1 MTTAHKRRL
10 VAATAEDFDVRLLCQ
25 TCDLAPSSFYYAAR
39 RQQNTALRAAI
50 EQVALEFPRYGYRRM
65 TAELRRRHW
74 SVNRK
79 RILRLM
85 REGSLLV
92 QVRRLVRTS
101 IYRPGLG
108 YWPNLLR
115 EIRAEYPDHVWVADI
130 TYVRVQEEF
139 LFLAVLM
146 DLYTRAIRGWHL
158 GRTLGEELT
167 YTALEQALTRH
178 GPPAIHHSDHGIPY
192 LARGYLDKLHEQQT
206 RISLSGI
213 GRPTENGFC
222 ERLMRTLKEEEVYL
236 QDYAD
241 EVEARERIGHFLE
254 EVYTRKRVHSS
265 LGYQTP
271 AEFEA
276 AYYERGHCRGGK
288 HTASAGSWPKKK
300 KPRKNRRRQGGS
312 S

>member
-1 MTTAHKRRL
+1 M
-10 VAATAEDFDVRLLCQ
+10 RLLCQ
-25 TCDLAPSSFYYAAR
+25 AAGLAPSSYYYAAR
-39 RQQNTALRAAI
+39 RREDTALRAAI
-50 EQVALEFPRYGYRRM
+50 EQIALEFPRYGYRRM
-65 TAELRRRHW
+65 TAELRRRDW
-74 SVNRK
+74 PVNRK
-79 RILRLM
+79 RVLRLM
-85 REGSLLV
+85 RQGSLLV

-108 YWPNLLR
+108 HWPNLLR
-115 EIRAEYPDHVWVADI
+115 QIEAEYPDHVWVADI
-130 TYVRVQEEF
+130 TYVRLQEEF

-146 DLYTRAIRGWHL
+146 DLYTRSIRGWHL

-167 YTALEQALTRH
+167 YATLEQALARH
-178 GPPAIHHSDHGIPY
+178 GPPAVHHSDHGIQY
-192 LARGYLDKLHEQQT
+192 LARGYVGKLQERQT

-241 EVEARERIGHFLE
+241 EAEARERVGHFLE
-254 EVYTRKRVHSS
+254 EVYSRKRVHSS
-265 LGYQTP
+265 LGYRTP

-276 AYYERGHCRGGK
+276 AYYGGESVRSGK
-288 HTASAGSWPKKK
+288 DAVSAGCQSKKK
-300 KPRKNRRRQGGS
+300 TPPKNRRRQGGS

>member
-1 MTTAHKRRL
+1 M
-10 VAATAEDFDVRLLCQ
+10 RLLCQ
-25 TCDLAPSSFYYAAR
+25 VAGLAPSSYYYAAR
-39 RQQNTALRAAI
+39 RRQDTALRAAI
-50 EQVALEFPRYGYRRM
+50 EQVAVAFPRYGYRRM
-65 TAELRRRHW
+65 TAELRRRDW
-74 SVNRK
+74 PVNRK
-79 RILRLM
+79 RVLRLM
-85 REGSLLV
+85 REGNLLV

-108 YWPNLLR
+108 HWPNLLR
-115 EIRAEYPDHVWVADI
+115 EIRAVYPDHVWVADI

-167 YTALEQALTRH
+167 YTALEQALTQHRA
-178 GPPAIHHSDHGIPY
+178 PAIHHSDHGIQY
-192 LARGYLDKLHEQQT
+192 LTRGYVDKLQEQQT

-241 EVEARERIGHFLE
+241 EAEARARIGHFLE

-265 LGYQTP
+265 LGYKTP
-271 AEFEA
+271 AEFEV
-276 AYYERGHCRGGK
+276 AYYERGCV
-288 HTASAGSWPKKK
+288 GSEKDVEAAKGQPKKQT
-300 KPRKNRRRQGGS
+300 PEKNRRRQGGS

>member
-1 MTTAHKRRL
+1 
-10 VAATAEDFDVRLLCQ
+10 VAAAVEDFDVRLLCQ
-25 TCDLAPSSFYYAAR
+25 SCALAPSSYYYATR
-39 RQQNTALRAAI
+39 RREDTALRAAI
-50 EQVALEFPRYGYRRM
+50 EQVAVEFPRYGYRRI
-65 TAELRRRHW
+65 TAELRRRDW

-79 RILRLM
+79 RVLRLM

-101 IYRPGLG
+101 IYRAGLG
-108 YWPNLLR
+108 HWPNLLR
-115 EIRAEYPDHVWVADI
+115 KIKAEYPNHVWVADI

-167 YTALEQALTRH
+167 YTALEQALAQH
-178 GPPAIHHSDHGIPY
+178 GPPAIHHSDHGIQY
-192 LARGYLDKLHEQQT
+192 LARGYTDKLQKQQT
-206 RISLSGI
+206 QISLSSI

-276 AYYERGHCRGGK
+276 AYYERGRGSGRK
-288 HTASAGSWPKKK
+288 DAASAERQPKEKT
-300 KPRKNRRRQGGS
+300 PPKNRRRQGGS

>member
-1 MTTAHKRRL
+1 MT
-10 VAATAEDFDVRLLCQ
+10 AAAEDFDVRLLCQ
-25 TCDLAPSSFYYAAR
+25 AAGLAPSSYYYAAR
-39 RQQNTALRAAI
+39 RREDVALRAAI

-65 TAELRRRHW
+65 TAELRRRDW
-74 SVNRK
+74 PVNRK
-79 RILRLM
+79 RVLRLM

-108 YWPNLLR
+108 HWPNLLR
-115 EIRAEYPDHVWVADI
+115 EIKAAYPDHVWVADI

-167 YTALEQALTRH
+167 YTALEQALARH
-178 GPPAIHHSDHGIPY
+178 GPPAIHHSDHGIQY
-192 LARGYLDKLHEQQT
+192 LARGYVGKLQEQQT
-206 RISLSGI
+206 QISLSGI

-241 EVEARERIGHFLE
+241 ETEARERIGHFLE

-265 LGYQTP
+265 LGYLTP

-276 AYYERGHCRGGK
+276 TYYSGGGVGRGK
-288 HTASAGSWPKKK
+288 DAVPAGNAPKQKT
-300 KPRKNRRRQGGS
+300 PPKNRRRQGGS

>member
-1 MTTAHKRRL
+1 M
-10 VAATAEDFDVRLLCQ
+10 RLLCQ
-25 TCDLAPSSFYYAAR
+25 VAGLAPSSYSYAAR
-39 RQQNTALRAAI
+39 RREDTALRAAI
-50 EQVALEFPRYGYRRM
+50 EQVAVEFPRYGYRRM
-65 TAELRRRHW
+65 TAELRRRDW
-74 SVNRK
+74 PVNRK
-79 RILRLM
+79 RVLRLM

-108 YWPNLLR
+108 HWPNLLR
-115 EIRAEYPDHVWVADI
+115 EIKAEHPNHVWVADI

-167 YTALEQALTRH
+167 YTALEDALARH
-178 GPPAIHHSDHGIPY
+178 GPPAIHHSDHGIQY
-192 LARGYLDKLHEQQT
+192 LARGYVDKLQEQQT
-206 RISLSGI
+206 QISLSGI

-241 EVEARERIGHFLE
+241 ELDARERIGHFLD

-276 AYYERGHCRGGK
+276 AYYSGGNVGSRK
-288 HTASAGSWPKKK
+288 DAGPAGGQSKKK
-300 KPRKNRRRQGGS
+300 TPQKNRRRQGGS
-312 S
+312 L

>member
-1 MTTAHKRRL
+1 
-10 VAATAEDFDVRLLCQ
+10 VRLLCQ
-25 TCDLAPSSFYYAAR
+25 VAGLAPSSYYYAAR
-39 RQQNTALRAAI
+39 RRQDTALRAAI

-65 TAELRRRHW
+65 TAELRRRNW
-74 SVNRK
+74 PVNRK
-79 RILRLM
+79 RVLRLM
-85 REGSLLV
+85 RQGSLLV

-108 YWPNLLR
+108 HWPNLLR

-158 GRTLGEELT
+158 GRTLAEELT
-167 YTALEQALTRH
+167 YTALEQALKRH
-178 GPPAIHHSDHGIPY
+178 GPPAIHHSDHGIQY
-192 LARGYLDKLHEQQT
+192 LARGYVDKLQEQQT

-276 AYYERGHCRGGK
+276 AYYQRGHCRGRK
-288 HTASAGSWPKKK
+288 DAVSAGSPPKKK
-300 KPRKNRRRQGGS
+300 TQPKNRRRQGGS

>member
-1 MTTAHKRRL
+1 VTA
-10 VAATAEDFDVRLLCQ
+10 AAEDFDVRLPCQ
-25 TCDLAPSSFYYAAR
+25 AAGLAPSSYYYAAR
-39 RQQNTALRAAI
+39 RREDVALRAAI

-65 TAELRRRHW
+65 TAELRRRDW
-74 SVNRK
+74 PVNRK
-79 RILRLM
+79 RVLRLM

-108 YWPNLLR
+108 HWPNLLR
-115 EIRAEYPDHVWVADI
+115 EIKAAYPDHVWVADI

-167 YTALEQALTRH
+167 YTALEQALARH
-178 GPPAIHHSDHGIPY
+178 GPPAIHHSDHGIQY
-192 LARGYLDKLHEQQT
+192 LARGYGGKLQEQQT
-206 RISLSGI
+206 QIGLSGI
-213 GRPTENGFC
+213 GRPTGNGFC

-241 EVEARERIGHFLE
+241 ETEARERIGHFLE

-265 LGYQTP
+265 LGYLTP

-276 AYYERGHCRGGK
+276 TYYSGGGVGRGK
-288 HTASAGSWPKKK
+288 DAVPAGNAPKQKT
-300 KPRKNRRRQGGS
+300 PPKNRRRQGGS

>member
-1 MTTAHKRRL
+1 LVTA
-10 VAATAEDFDVRLLCQ
+10 AADHFDVRLLCQ
-25 TCDLAPSSFYYAAR
+25 VAGLARSSYYYAAR
-39 RQQNTALRAAI
+39 RRQDTALRAAI
-50 EQVALEFPRYGYRRM
+50 EQVAVEFPRYGYRRM
-65 TAELRRRHW
+65 TAELRRRDW
-74 SVNRK
+74 PVNRK
-79 RILRLM
+79 RVLRLM
-85 REGSLLV
+85 RQGSLLV

-108 YWPNLLR
+108 HWPNLLR

-178 GPPAIHHSDHGIPY
+178 GPPAIHHSDHGIQY
-192 LARGYLDKLHEQQT
+192 LAGGYVAKLHQQQT

-276 AYYERGHCRGGK
+276 AYYEGGHWSGGK
-288 HTASAGSWPKKK
+288 DAASIGTPPKKK
-300 KPRKNRRRQGGS
+300 THPKNRRRQGGS

>member
-1 MTTAHKRRL
+1 MTTA
-10 VAATAEDFDVRLLCQ
+10 AEDFDVRLLCQ
-25 TCDLAPSSFYYAAR
+25 VAGLAPSSYYYAAHR
-39 RQQNTALRAAI
+39 REDTALRAAI
-50 EQVALEFPRYGYRRM
+50 EQVAVEFPRYGYRRM
-65 TAELRRRHW
+65 TAELRRRDW
-74 SVNRK
+74 PVNRK
-79 RILRLM
+79 RVLRLM

-108 YWPNLLR
+108 HWPNLLR
-115 EIRAEYPDHVWVADI
+115 KTKAEYPNHVWVADI

-139 LFLAVLM
+139 VFLAVLM
-146 DLYTRAIRGWHL
+146 DLYTRAIRGWQL

-167 YTALEQALTRH
+167 YRALEDALAQH
-178 GPPAIHHSDHGIPY
+178 GPPAIHHSDHGIQY
-192 LARGYLDKLHEQQT
+192 LARGYVNKLQEQPTQ
-206 RISLSGI
+206 ISLSSI

-276 AYYERGHCRGGK
+276 AYYERGRWRGEK
-288 HTASAGSWPKKK
+288 DAGSAEAQPKKK
-300 KPRKNRRRQGGS
+300 RPQKNRRRQGGS

>member
-1 MTTAHKRRL
+1 M
-10 VAATAEDFDVRLLCQ
+10 
-25 TCDLAPSSFYYAAR
+25 
-39 RQQNTALRAAI
+39 
-50 EQVALEFPRYGYRRM
+50 
-65 TAELRRRHW
+65 
-74 SVNRK
+74 
-79 RILRLM
+79 
-85 REGSLLV
+85 
-92 QVRRLVRTS
+92 
-101 IYRPGLG
+101 
-108 YWPNLLR
+108 LR
-115 EIRAEYPDHVWVADI
+115 EIRAEYPDHVWVADS
-130 TYVRVQEEF
+130 TYVGVQEEF

-167 YTALEQALTRH
+167 YTALEQAWTRH
-178 GPPAIHHSDHGIPY
+178 GPPAIPQSDHGIPY
-192 LARGYLDKLHEQQT
+192 LARGDVDKLHQQQT

-213 GRPTENGFC
+213 GRPIENGFC

-271 AEFEA
+271 AECEA
-276 AYYERGHCRGGK
+276 AYDERSHCRGRK
-288 HTASAGSWPKKK
+288 DEASAERPPKKK
-300 KPRKNRRRQGGS
+300 THPKNRRRQGGS

>member
-1 MTTAHKRRL
+1 MA
-10 VAATAEDFDVRLLCQ
+10 AATADFDARLLCQ
-25 TCDLAPSSFYYAAR
+25 TCELAPSSYYYAGR
-39 RQQNTALRAAI
+39 RQQDTALRAAI

-65 TAELRRRHW
+65 TAELRRRNW
-74 SVNRK
+74 PVNRK
-79 RILRLM
+79 RVLRLM

-101 IYRPGLG
+101 IYRPGRG
-108 YWPNLLR
+108 HWPNLLR

-178 GPPAIHHSDHGIPY
+178 RPPAIHHSDHGIQY
-192 LARGYLDKLHEQQT
+192 LARGYVDKLQEQQT

-213 GRPTENGFC
+213 GRPTDNGFC
-222 ERLMRTLKEEEVYL
+222 ERLIRTLKEEEVYL

-241 EVEARERIGHFLE
+241 EAEARERIGHFLE

-271 AEFEA
+271 AEYEA
-276 AYYERGHCRGGK
+276 AYYERGHGRGGK
-288 HTASAGSWPKKK
+288 DAASAGSPPKKK
-300 KPRKNRRRQGGS
+300 TPQKNPRRQGGS

>member
-1 MTTAHKRRL
+1 MT
-10 VAATAEDFDVRLLCQ
+10 AAAGDFDVRLLCPIA
-25 TCDLAPSSFYYAAR
+25 DLAPSSYYYAAR
-39 RQQNTALRAAI
+39 RRDDTALRAAI
-50 EQVALEFPRYGYRRM
+50 EQIALEFPRYGYRRM
-65 TAELRRRHW
+65 TAELRRRDW
-74 SVNRK
+74 PVNRK
-79 RILRLM
+79 RVLRLM

-108 YWPNLLR
+108 HWPNLLR
-115 EIRAEYPDHVWVADI
+115 EIKAEYPNQVWVADI

-167 YTALEQALTRH
+167 YTALQRALRRH
-178 GPPAIHHSDHGIPY
+178 GPPAIHHSDHGIQY
-192 LARGYLDKLHEQQT
+192 LARGYVSKLQEQQT
-206 RISLSGI
+206 QISLAGI

-236 QDYAD
+236 HDYAD
-241 EVEARERIGHFLE
+241 EAEACQRIGHFLE
-254 EVYTRKRVHSS
+254 EVYTQKRVHSS

-276 AYYERGHCRGGK
+276 RYHELRRWGGGK
-288 HTASAGSWPKKK
+288 DAGSAGSEPKKK
-300 KPRKNRRRQGGS
+300 TPRKNRRRQGGS